1 LHKIYFL
8 YLKQTFENVLTMIF
22 NFFKWTS
29 LFLGLHFFILKYLPL
44 GLNTEV
50 FIYNMHSV
58 NLLFMISSFL
68 IITVLYLLAKKQN
81 QYIGFV
87 YLFFLTIKTI
97 ICYIALDDVLGTT
110 IENHR
115 LEKFSILILFFFFMI
130 IELTQTSKIL
140 NNITYNS
147 KS

>member
-1 LHKIYFL
+1 
-8 YLKQTFENVLTMIF
+8 MII

-29 LFLGLHFFILKYLPL
+29 LFLGLHFLILKYIPI
-44 GLNTEV
+44 GINTQSFV
-50 FIYNMHSV
+50 YNLHSV

-110 IENHR
+110 IEYHK
-115 LEKFSILILFFFFMI
+115 LEKFSILILFFFFMAV
-130 IELTQTSKIL
+130 ELAQTSKIL
-140 NNITYNS
+140 NNITYNL